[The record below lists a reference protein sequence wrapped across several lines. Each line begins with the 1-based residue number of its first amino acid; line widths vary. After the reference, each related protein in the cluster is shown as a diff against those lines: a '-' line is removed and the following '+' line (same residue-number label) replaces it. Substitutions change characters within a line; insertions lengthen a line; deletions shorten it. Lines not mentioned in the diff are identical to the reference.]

1 MVLSA
6 APEQIHCTESCD
18 WMRDCSFSRCIL
30 SIHWSGYSIACWLHG
45 WCPVKLLSWCRL
57 HCLWRVCFSLKVCVI
72 ISTGQI
78 FKGCFNFLLGTFKV
92 NYVHR
97 MKVWRMNLRS
107 SCMNMHVL
115 GGAQSCTELCCDAC
129 SLPLLQLFCVHFFKD
144 LFLQCSAGWQPCQLC
159 KLVLIK

>member
-30 SIHWSGYSIACWLHG
+30 SIHWSGHSIAWWLHG
-45 WCPVKLLSWCRL
+45 WCPVNCC
-57 HCLWRVCFSLKVCVI
+57 CLGASCIVYVGIVSRWKFVVI

-78 FKGCFNFLLGTFKV
+78 FKGRFNFLLGIFKV

-107 SCMNMHVL
+107 SCMNMHVF
-115 GGAQSCTELCCDAC
+115 GGSPELHRTVLWCMLFAPSTTMLC
-129 SLPLLQLFCVHFFKD
+129 S
-144 LFLQCSAGWQPCQLC
+144 FLQRPFLAVLC
-159 KLVLIK
+159 WLAALSTL